1 MIRPDVT
8 EVKAPYGFWED
19 ILAKQF
25 NFQKYFEVFEIKN
38 DQIIIKSDE
47 TKDVLELMKD
57 LSKEYPRVVFRVK
70 TDSKDYWNN
79 YVHIYECKNGE
90 SKLIN
95 EGYEYIFS
103 VSSSDGKPFD
113 NKELERFKR
122 KLVDFYRKVDQPDP
136 KKIHV
141 KLGYSIET
149 NIADSESDNIE
160 FSYTVKYKTK
170 KSCFSADRHGLT
182 YIVITVEASKSIF

>member
-8 EVKAPYGFWED
+8 EVKASYGFWED

-25 NFQKYFEVFEIKN
+25 NFQKYFEIFEIKN

-57 LSKEYPRVVFRVK
+57 LSKEYPREVFRVK

-79 YVHIYECKNGE
+79 YVQIYECKNGE

-113 NKELERFKR
+113 YKELESFKR
-122 KLVDFYRKVDQPDP
+122 KLADFYRKVDQPEP

-149 NIADSESDNIE
+149 NITDSESDNTE
-160 FSYTVKYKTK
+160 FSYTVKYTTK

-182 YIVITVEASKSIF
+182 YIVITVEEYKSIF